1 MQDRFKPKVS
11 IVLLNLNGYEDTRDC
26 LVSLRRVQYANF
38 EVTVVDNGSD
48 DDSFERL
55 QTEFPDIRL
64 LGSKEN
70 LGFTGGNNLGIE
82 DALCRDA
89 AYVLLLNNDTVVDPD
104 FLTHLVQVGES
115 DPRIGIL
122 GPKIFYASEPQRIW
136 FAGGY
141 VRYGTGA
148 CGHLGHDQLDQD
160 GKFSH
165 IADTPFITGCALLV
179 KSAVLR
185 EVGLLD
191 LRLFVYWEDADFCM
205 RVRKAGYRC
214 VFVPMARV
222 WHKISQTC
230 GLESSFTLYLGTRN
244 QLTWTAE
251 HIPFPYKPGALA
263 FVFTK
268 KLLKM
273 SLLAFKNRD
282 SAAAV
287 WAGIWDFLVR
297 AYGPPRKERMPG
309 RQATSASANI

>member
-1 MQDRFKPKVS
+1 MRDGSKPKVS
-11 IVLLNLNGYEDTRDC
+11 IILLNLNGYEDTQDC
-26 LVSLRRVQYANF
+26 LKSLRQVQYPNF
-38 EVTVVDNGSD
+38 DVIVVDNGSD
-48 DDSFERL
+48 DDSFARL

-64 LGSKEN
+64 LGSKVN

-82 DALCRDA
+82 DALCHEA
-89 AYVLLLNNDTVVDPD
+89 AYVLLLNNDTVVEPN
-104 FLTHLVQVGES
+104 FLTHLVQVGER

-148 CGHLGHDQLDQD
+148 CGHLGQDQLDQD
-160 GKFSH
+160 GKFSR

-179 KSAVLR
+179 KSAVLQ

-191 LRLFVYWEDADFCM
+191 LRLFIYWEDADFCM

-214 VFVPMARV
+214 VFVPKARI
-222 WHKISQTC
+222 WHKVSQTC

-244 QLTWTAE
+244 QLTWTAK
-251 HIPFPYKPGALA
+251 HIPFPYKPGALS
-263 FVFTK
+263 FVFVK

-273 SLLAFKNRD
+273 GLLVFKSWD

-287 WAGIWDFLVR
+287 GAGIWAFLLG

-309 RQATSASANI
+309 RRVTSASANI

>member
-1 MQDRFKPKVS
+1 MQDRSKPKVS
-11 IVLLNLNGYEDTRDC
+11 IILLNLNGYDDTRDC

-48 DDSFERL
+48 DDSFTRL
-55 QTEFPDIRL
+55 QTEFPEIRL

-89 AYVLLLNNDTVVDPD
+89 AYILLLNNDTVVDPD

-160 GKFSH
+160 GKFSR

-179 KSAVLR
+179 KSTVLR

-191 LRLFVYWEDADFCM
+191 LGLFVYWEDADFCM
-205 RVRKAGYRC
+205 RAQKAGYRC

-244 QLTWTAE
+244 QLAWTAK

-263 FVFTK
+263 FVFMK
-268 KLLKM
+268 KFLRMGLLV
-273 SLLAFKNRD
+273 FKNRD

-309 RQATSASANI
+309 RPATSVSANI